1 MSDTTG
7 SAPTSPSPVI
17 PGENSFFGHPRG
29 LATLFFTEMWER
41 FSFYGG
47 RGILILFMTAAV
59 TTGGLGMTA
68 VTAAAIYGL
77 YTASVYLFAL
87 PGGWVADRLLGQRSS
102 VFWGGLLIAAGNF
115 GVALHGSGGMPAFY
129 AGLVLIVLG
138 TGLLKPN
145 VSTIVGELYPEG
157 GARRDAGFSIF
168 YMGINIGAFV
178 APLICGYLGEN
189 IDWHLGFAAAGVG
202 MVLGLI
208 QYRFGWGHLGEAGKF
223 REEARAGKP
232 QALRQLMLGMMLVAI
247 IALALYW
254 LGSRGTINITLEG
267 AAQATGV
274 IILAI
279 AVLFF
284 GSVLS
289 FGGLDSVEKKR
300 VVVIFILFLGA
311 SIFWAGFEQAA
322 SSLNLFAERLTD
334 RNVFGWEA
342 PASWLQS
349 INPLFIITLAPVF
362 GWLWVWL
369 DQRKKEPSL
378 PLKFGL
384 GLVLLCVGFLVIA
397 WGATYTVEGQLVS
410 PGWLVATYFLH
421 TCGEL
426 CLSPVGLSSITKL
439 APPKFVGQ
447 MMGTWFMGAALG
459 NLIAGLVA
467 GQFETLPLPQLF
479 LTVSISVGLVGVLFF
494 LFARP
499 IKKLMGGVH

>member
-1 MSDTTG
+1 
-7 SAPTSPSPVI
+7 
-17 PGENSFFGHPRG
+17 
-29 LATLFFTEMWER
+29 MWER

-68 VTAAAIYGL
+68 ATAAAIYGL
-77 YTASVYLFAL
+77 YTAGVYLFAL

-115 GVALHGSGGMPAFY
+115 GIALHGIGGMTTFY
-129 AGLVLIVLG
+129 GGLISIVLG

-208 QYRFGWGHLGEAGKF
+208 QYRLGWGLLGNAGKF
-223 REEARAGKP
+223 REEARESKP
-232 QALRQLMLGMMLVAI
+232 QALRQLMLGVALVGVIAI
-247 IALALYW
+247 VLYF

-284 GSVLS
+284 TSVLS

-300 VVVIFILFLGA
+300 VGVIFLLFLGA
-311 SIFWAGFEQAA
+311 SIFWAGVEQAA

-334 RNVFGWEA
+334 RNVLGWEA
-342 PASWLQS
+342 PASWPQS

-362 GWLWVWL
+362 GWLWLWL
-369 DQRKKEPSL
+369 DKRKKEPSL
-378 PLKFGL
+378 PMKFGF
-384 GLVLLCVGFLVIA
+384 GLVLLGVGFLVIA

-410 PGWLVATYFLH
+410 PGWLVSTYFLH

-426 CLSPVGLSSITKL
+426 FLSPVGLSSITKL
-439 APPKFVGQ
+439 SPPKFVGQ

-479 LTVSISVGLVGVLFF
+479 LTVSISVGVAGVLFF
-494 LFARP
+494 VAAKP
-499 IKKLMGGVH
+499 IQKMMGGVH

>member
-189 IDWHLGFAAAGVG
+189 IDWHLGFAAAGMG

-232 QALRQLMLGMMLVAI
+232 QALRQLMLGVMLVAI

>member
-1 MSDTTG
+1 
-7 SAPTSPSPVI
+7 
-17 PGENSFFGHPRG
+17 
-29 LATLFFTEMWER
+29 MWER

-47 RGILILFMTAAV
+47 RGILILFMTAAA

-68 VTAAAIYGL
+68 ATAAAIYGI
-77 YTASVYLFAL
+77 YVASVYLFAL
-87 PGGWVADRLLGQRSS
+87 PGGWVADRLMGQRGS
-102 VFWGGLLIAAGNF
+102 VLWGGVLIAAGNF
-115 GVALHGSGGMPAFY
+115 SIAAHATGGMAAFY
-129 AGLVLIVLG
+129 AGLILVVLG

-208 QYRFGWGHLGEAGKF
+208 QYRLGWGFLGDAGKF
-223 REEARAGKP
+223 RAEAEAARP
-232 QALRQLMLGMMLVAI
+232 QAMRQLLLG
-247 IALALYW
+247 LALVGVIAIVLYY
-254 LGSRGTINITLEG
+254 LGSSGAVNITLEG

-284 GSVLS
+284 TSVLS

-300 VVVIFILFLGA
+300 VVVIFFLFLGA

-322 SSLNLFAERLTD
+322 SSLNLFAQRLTD
-334 RNVFGWEA
+334 RNVLGWEA

-384 GLVLLCVGFLVIA
+384 GLLLLGVGFLVIA

-410 PGWLVATYFLH
+410 PGWLISTYFLH

-439 APPKFVGQ
+439 SPPKFVGQ

-459 NLIAGLVA
+459 NLVAGLVA
-467 GQFETLPLPQLF
+467 GQFETMPLPQLF
-479 LTVSISVGLVGVLFF
+479 FTVAISVGLMGVLFL

-499 IKKLMGGVH
+499 IKKMMGGVH

>member
-7 SAPTSPSPVI
+7 SAPGDASPVH
-17 PGENSFFGHPRG
+17 PGDTSFFGHPRG

-47 RGILILFMTAAV
+47 RGILILFMTAALA
-59 TTGGLGMTA
+59 TGGLGMTA
-68 VTAAAIYGL
+68 AGAAAIYGI
-77 YTASVYLFAL
+77 YVASVYLFAL

-102 VFWGGLLIAAGNF
+102 VLWGGLLIAAGNF
-115 GVALHGSGGMPAFY
+115 SIAAHGAGGMIAFY
-129 AGLVLIVLG
+129 SGLILIVLG

-208 QYRFGWGHLGEAGKF
+208 QYRLGWSYLGEAGKF
-223 REEARAGKP
+223 REEARATKP
-232 QALRQLMLGMMLVAI
+232 QALRQLMLGVALVGV
-247 IALALYW
+247 IALVLYF
-254 LGSRGTINITLEG
+254 LESKGTINITLEG

-284 GSVLS
+284 ASVLS
-289 FGGLDSVEKKR
+289 FGGLDTVEKKR

-322 SSLNLFAERLTD
+322 SSLNLFAQRLTD
-334 RNVFGWEA
+334 RNVLGWEA

-384 GLVLLCVGFLVIA
+384 GLVLLGVGFLVIA

-439 APPKFVGQ
+439 SPPKFVGQ

-479 LTVSISVGLVGVLFF
+479 FTVSISVGVVGVLFF

-499 IKKLMGGVH
+499 IKSLMGGVH

>member
-7 SAPTSPSPVI
+7 SDPGAASPVS
-17 PGENSFFGHPRG
+17 PGDTSFFGHPRG

-59 TTGGLGMTA
+59 ATGGLGMSA
-68 VTAAAIYGL
+68 ATAAAIYGIF
-77 YTASVYLFAL
+77 TASVYLFAL
-87 PGGWVADRLLGQRSS
+87 PGGWVADRLMGQRGS
-102 VFWGGLLIAAGNF
+102 VFWGGVLIAAGNL
-115 GVALHGSGGMPAFY
+115 AIAAHGTGGMPAFY
-129 AGLVLIVLG
+129 GGLILIVLG

-145 VSTIVGELYPEG
+145 VSAIVGDLYPEG

-178 APLICGYLGEN
+178 APLICGSLGEK

-208 QYRFGWGHLGEAGKF
+208 QYRLGWSYLGDAGKF
-223 REEARAGKP
+223 REAARATKP
-232 QALRQLMLGMMLVAI
+232 AAVRQLMFGVALVAV
-247 IALALYW
+247 IAIVLYF
-254 LGSRGTINITLEG
+254 LGSSGTINITLEG

-274 IILAI
+274 IILVI

-289 FGGLDSVEKKR
+289 FGGLDSIEKKR

-322 SSLNLFAERLTD
+322 SSLNLFAQRLTD
-334 RNVFGWEA
+334 RNVLGWEA

-349 INPLFIITLAPVF
+349 INPLFIITLAPAF
-362 GWLWVWL
+362 AWLWVWL

-378 PLKFGL
+378 PMKFGFGLLLL
-384 GLVLLCVGFLVIA
+384 GVGFLVIA

-410 PGWLVATYFLH
+410 PGWLISTYFLH

-439 APPKFVGQ
+439 SPPKFVGQ

-479 LTVSISVGLVGVLFF
+479 LTVSISVGVVGVLFF

>member
-1 MSDTTG
+1 MSDSTG
-7 SAPTSPSPVI
+7 SAPHSASPVH
-17 PGENSFFGHPRG
+17 PGDTSFFGHPRG

-41 FSFYGG
+41 FSYYGG

-59 TTGGLGMTA
+59 ATGGLGMTA
-68 VTAAAIYGL
+68 ATAAAIYGL

-102 VFWGGLLIAAGNF
+102 VFFGGLLIAAGNF
-115 GVALHGSGGMPAFY
+115 GIAAHGSFGMTAFY
-129 AGLVLIVLG
+129 SGLILIVLG

-202 MVLGLI
+202 MILGLI
-208 QYRFGWGHLGEAGKF
+208 QYRLGWGHLGDAGKF
-223 REEARAGKP
+223 REEGRANKP
-232 QALRQLMLGMMLVAI
+232 QAIRQLMMGICARGCDRAR
-247 IALALYW
+247 ALLHGLPGRDQHHA
-254 LGSRGTINITLEG
+254 GGRRPGDRR
-267 AAQATGV
+267 V
-274 IILAI
+274 ILAI

-284 GSVLS
+284 ASVLG

-300 VVVIFILFLGA
+300 VVVIFLLFLGA
-311 SIFWAGFEQAA
+311 AMFWAGFEQAA

-369 DQRKKEPSL
+369 EKRKKEPSL
-378 PLKFGL
+378 PVKFGL
-384 GLVLLCVGFLVIA
+384 GLVLLGVGFLVIA
-397 WGATYTVEGQLVS
+397 WGADYTVDGTRREPRVADLDVLPAHVRGAVPEPGRPEQHHEALAAQVRGSDDGHVVHGRRAGQ
-410 PGWLVATYFLH
+410 PR
-421 TCGEL
+421 
-426 CLSPVGLSSITKL
+426 SPVWWPDSSR
-439 APPKFVGQ
+439 GYRCR
-447 MMGTWFMGAALG
+447 
-459 NLIAGLVA
+459 
-467 GQFETLPLPQLF
+467 
-479 LTVSISVGLVGVLFF
+479 SCS
-494 LFARP
+494 
-499 IKKLMGGVH
+499 